1 MTFNYTDF
9 KNNEQQDNRE
19 NEKKKKIKSTVN
31 KRDSGRFD
39 VGMVDTITRFVL
51 ERHIFKWP

>member
-19 NEKKKKIKSTVN
+19 NEKKKIKSTVN
-31 KRDSGRFD
+31 RRDSGRFD